1 MSACH
6 ECAFFTDLG
15 QCRGPHGK
23 REVNYFQK
31 ACAYFEPFETTHQP
45 KETDMEKE
53 KNTAPVQEEP
63 TTKVCKKCGRELPIS
78 EFSRNRHG
86 IISVCKECR
95 RRPNAAVYQ
104 TGEKPLAVSI
114 EDFGDDTLMQE
125 LRDRGWKG
133 TLTKQITKEL

>member
-1 MSACH
+1 MRACH

-15 QCRGPHGK
+15 QCRGANDK
-23 REVNYFQK
+23 RDVNYFQK
-31 ACAYFEPFETTHQP
+31 ACADFEPFQTNPQP
-45 KETDMEKE
+45 KEKDMEKE

-63 TTKVCKKCGRELPIS
+63 TTKVCKKC
-78 EFSRNRHG
+78 
-86 IISVCKECR
+86 
-95 RRPNAAVYQ
+95 RRPKASAYR

-114 EDFGDDTLMQE
+114 EAFGDETLMQE